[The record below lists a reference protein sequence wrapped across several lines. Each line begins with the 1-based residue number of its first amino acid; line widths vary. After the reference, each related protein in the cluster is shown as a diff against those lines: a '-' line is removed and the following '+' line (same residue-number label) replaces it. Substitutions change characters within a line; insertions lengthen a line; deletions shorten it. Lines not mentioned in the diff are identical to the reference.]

1 MENHRSERSTQ
12 RDGDRRPPLNWQEDE
27 KIQYGDVIGTLNS
40 AILPGG
46 KRIFSWCIGKESKR
60 DDRVL
65 KFLDPRDLKD
75 AHAVLDDIQDWI
87 DDERK
92 SGRGS

>member
-1 MENHRSERSTQ
+1 MDDYRSEQSTQ
-12 RDGDRRPPLNWQEDE
+12 QDSGRRPSLDWKEDE

-46 KRIFSWCIGKESKR
+46 KRIFSWCIGKEGKR
-60 DDRVL
+60 DGRVL

-87 DDERK
+87 DSER
-92 SGRGS
+92 SGG